1 MVVKKSPGGSVY
13 PYNYKGG
20 ELFGLHLGSFFNNE
34 SGVIDRIKK
43 EESFIL
49 KQNMKIGMWFDFYQ
63 TQMTDKVIN
72 EFIDTIFNLQNHII
86 KMAIVGCSIKD
97 KWRINR
103 IAKKRVSIPL
113 KYYDDP
119 EEAKTWLV
127 TER

>member
-20 ELFGLHLGSFFNNE
+20 ELFGLHLGSYFNNE

-49 KQNMKIGMWFDFYQ
+49 NQNMKIGMWFDFYQ
-63 TQMTDKVIN
+63 TKMTDNVII
-72 EFIDTIFNLQNHII
+72 EFIDTICNLQNHII
-86 KMAIVGCSIKD
+86 KMEIVGCSFKD

-119 EEAKTWLV
+119 E
-127 TER
+127 